1 MRIRA
6 AFAVALLTTTQLS
19 CSEKVVAPS
28 QPPTDQLPFE
38 WSFEQDGQPT
48 LEGWRIG
55 NPSLTT
61 LVREPAP
68 GGGEWSLGLAA
79 DWAPTT
85 GFIFRPMLGVRN
97 GDILQLS
104 AFVRAFGQSGGGFIV
119 LSVGPDS
126 RQGRGKWAGSA
137 STSWTQLSVQDTVS
151 LAPGD
156 TVWVTLSSPNTEVAA
171 RQGRFDLVELRRIGS
186 VTPTQ
191 RQHRVRV
198 AFP

>member
-1 MRIRA
+1 MRFLRTRA
-6 AFAVALLTTTQLS
+6 LATFGAAILATGQLS
-19 CSEKVVAPS
+19 CSESVVRPDHPA
-28 QPPTDQLPFE
+28 TEQLLFE
-38 WSFEQDGQPT
+38 SSFEHDGQPT
-48 LEGWRIG
+48 LEGWRIA

-68 GGGEWSLGLAA
+68 DGGEWSLGLAA

-85 GFIFRPMLGVRN
+85 GFIFRPMPGVRN

-104 AFVRAFGQSGGGFIV
+104 AFVRAFGQSGGGSIV

-151 LAPGD
+151 LTPGD

-171 RQGRFDLVELRRIGS
+171 RQGRFDLVELKRIGT
-186 VTPTQ
+186 VTPAQ
-191 RQHRVRV
+191 K
-198 AFP
+198 